1 MTDQKDNESED
12 AKRVDKAME
21 FLFSS
26 DIDKSEQLLLSVCA
40 NTPDNYVNET
50 ENDEGMVIKF
60 WDQKSFVHYVM
71 WNESHGISKGVTWM
85 GNAYPR
91 AYFYLGFI
99 AVKKKQFNNAF
110 EYLDK
115 GQQLEPSNP
124 KFKFEKGQALL
135 HAGRKE
141 DALVV
146 FENIGE
152 PGPYCSDRDMATGL
166 RGRGSVL
173 IELER
178 LDEAKS
184 AFKESLKLDPDNK
197 IAQSELQY
205 IDYLEQGGSPYDV
218 GYQLVESS
226 STENIT
232 ECSFCGQQYKIGEII
247 MENGVPVSICSKCN
261 GKINK
266 KWWQFW
272 K

>member
-1 MTDQKDNESED
+1 MMDQKDMESGD
-12 AKRVDKAME
+12 AKKVDQAME
-21 FLFSS
+21 SLFSG
-26 DIDKSEQLLLSVCA
+26 DIDKAEQLLLSVIA
-40 NTPDNYVNET
+40 NTPDNYLNET

-60 WDQKSFVHYVM
+60 WDQMSFVHFVM
-71 WNESHGISKGVTWM
+71 WNESHGISKGVTWV

-99 AVKKKQFNNAF
+99 AVKKEQFDKAF

-124 KFKFEKGQALL
+124 KFKFEKGPALL
-135 HAGRKE
+135 RTGKKE
-141 DALVV
+141 EALAV

-152 PGPYCSDRDMATGL
+152 PGPYCSDRDLATGL
-166 RGRGSVL
+166 RGRGSAL

-184 AFKESLKLDPDNK
+184 AFKESLKFDPDSK

-205 IDYLEQGGSPYDV
+205 IDYLEQGGSPDDT
-218 GYQLVESS
+218 GYQLVESDS
-226 STENIT
+226 SQSIT
-232 ECSFCGQQYKIGEII
+232 ECSICGQQYEIGEIFV
-247 MENGVPVSICSKCN
+247 ENGVPVSICSKCN